1 MTIKE
6 LETIL
11 ELPRAT
17 IRYYEQEGLI
27 APSRRE
33 NSYREYSQED
43 LQTLERVRLLRALG
57 CSVAQIRDIQAGR
70 AALSDAMEERGR
82 AFAREQQNNANAQE
96 VCEDIRR
103 SAAGFADLDARRYLS
118 GAWRAQSGPI
128 APVREQTPRVSA
140 ARRFWARMLDMQL
153 YAALWDVLIGFVWP
167 AACFSDAG
175 GWQIAAIAMT
185 AACMLLLEPALLH
198 WLGTTPGKWILG
210 LRVVSQEGAR
220 LTLAQARSRTW
231 GVLWHGLRLNV
242 PVIKLRGLWKSYREY
257 ADGATL
263 AWEYDSDVV
272 QRDAKK
278 WRTAGYIGLREA
290 ILLTTVCCIGLGRM
304 APNRGE
310 LSEEQYIQNYNWLNT
325 VYALQAPELGT
336 DVTDV
341 LWGGDGAV
349 IVIDM
354 GWEEPPEPEVDVRHG
369 VVCGVQ
375 LCLRAQAG
383 AEDRIFRMPCEQ
395 MALTAMALCT
405 AQSPW
410 YREMGI
416 LGSDALRILEFCT
429 DLELPMPGEGER
441 IERMAIGRWT
451 LEFTAQCEGSVYSSY
466 DGGAIF
472 LRAEEDSAFSMAL
485 RVFQE

>member
-11 ELPRAT
+11 ELPPAT

-27 APSRRE
+27 VPSRRE
-33 NSYREYSQED
+33 NSYREYS
-43 LQTLERVRLLRALG
+43 
-57 CSVAQIRDIQAGR
+57 
-70 AALSDAMEERGR
+70 
-82 AFAREQQNNANAQE
+82 QE

-103 SAAGFADLDARRYLS
+103 SAAGFADLDALRYLS
-118 GAWRAQSGPI
+118 GGWCTQSGPI
-128 APVREQTPRVSA
+128 APAREQPPRVSA
-140 ARRFWARMLDMQL
+140 ARRFWARMLDMQF

-167 AACFSDAG
+167 AAHFSDAG
-175 GWQIAAIAMT
+175 GWQIAAIAMPT
-185 AACMLLLEPALLH
+185 ACMLLLESALLH

-220 LTLAQARSRTW
+220 LTLPQARSRTW
-231 GVLWHGLRLNV
+231 GVLWHALRLNV
-242 PVIKLRGLWKSYREY
+242 PVIELRGLWKSYREY

-278 WRTAGYIGLREA
+278 WRTAGYIGLRAA
-290 ILLTTVCCIGLGRM
+290 ILLATVCCIGLGRM
-304 APNRGE
+304 VPNRGV
-310 LSEEQYIQNYNWLNT
+310 LSEEQYIQNYNWLNV
-325 VYALQAPELGT
+325 VYALQAPELGA
-336 DVTDV
+336 DV
-341 LWGGDGAV
+341 LWGEDGAV

-354 GWEEPPEPEVDVRHG
+354 GWEAPPEPEVDVRHG
-369 VVCGVQ
+369 VVCGAQ
-375 LCLRAQAG
+375 LCLRAQDG
-383 AEDRIFRMPCEQ
+383 AEDRMFWMPREQ

-405 AQSPW
+405 AQSPR

-416 LGSDALRILEFCT
+416 LGSDALRILEFCA
-429 DLELPMPGEGER
+429 DLELPLPGEGER
-441 IERMAIGRWT
+441 IERMAIGSWT
-451 LEFTAQCEGSVYSSY
+451 LEFTAQCEGSVYSSS

-472 LRAEEDSAFSMAL
+472 LLAEEDSAFSMVL